1 MDVARTG
8 RSSLGNAKGRLC
20 EPITLQIC
28 WMGAPGSGRVEVPGG
43 AVLGMP
49 GAVSVY
55 ALESLAW
62 RLRGFS
68 MDSVSL
74 RAAAAG
80 EGEMRPRLRG
90 HGKEC
95 RKRVQEKSGKLWEC
109 WAGSVDEHRSP
120 LAARPRVR
128 CMDSVAALGSVPAAV
143 SPRSEG
149 VPAAR
154 PVCP

>member
-49 GAVSVY
+49 GAVSVN

-68 MDSVSL
+68 MNSVSL
-74 RAAAAG
+74 HAAAAG
-80 EGEMRPRLRG
+80 GDEMRPRLRG

-95 RKRVQEKSGKLWEC
+95 RKRVGSCGN
-109 WAGSVDEHRSP
+109 AG
-120 LAARPRVR
+120 
-128 CMDSVAALGSVPAAV
+128 LGAWMSTEAPWQPV
-143 SPRSEG
+143 
-149 VPAAR
+149 
-154 PVCP
+154 PVCGAWIPWQLWDQSLQPCPPAPRGCQQHGQFVHNHGH